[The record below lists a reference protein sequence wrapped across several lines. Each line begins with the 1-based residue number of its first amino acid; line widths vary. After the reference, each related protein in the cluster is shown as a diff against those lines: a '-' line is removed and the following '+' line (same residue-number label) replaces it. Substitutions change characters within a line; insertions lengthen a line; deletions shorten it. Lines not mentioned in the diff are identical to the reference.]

1 MSKVILIRPSAFNK
15 KNEIALFA
23 TPPIGLAYLAAMIK
37 KHGHECLVI
46 DAIGEALEQRTLT
59 EDGLFCLCGLTNDQI
74 VDRISKDT
82 DLIGVSCGYTK
93 EWPNYKILLKKI
105 RDKFPGIP
113 IVCGGEH
120 ITAEP
125 EFSMT
130 ECIAIDYCI
139 LGEGEQVFVDLL
151 AGIKNKTPYEKINGL
166 AFRESGQIVVTNRA
180 NRIKDID
187 ELPYP
192 LWEAIP
198 IKNYLDNE
206 KCFGVSRGRTMPMLA
221 TRGCP
226 FKCAFCS
233 SSNMWDQKWISRDP
247 ELIIEEIRKYIEI
260 YQVTNIDFY
269 DMTTII
275 NKEWIIKFS
284 RVIIKNNFNIT
295 WQLPSGTRAEA
306 ITKEV
311 CDYMYEAGCRNLA
324 FSPESASP
332 RVLEQIDKKI
342 EIKAFTNAIK
352 EALSSRMNVK
362 VNLIFGFPGERHRDI
377 FVNLKYIIALS
388 FIGVH
393 DLSIWSFAPYPGS
406 RLYFELKQS
415 GRIKDFNKDY
425 LNSLIYADLFQE
437 VSWNDHM
444 SVRWINFYR
453 LSGHILFY
461 FFSCLFHPIRALKV
475 IHNLFTG
482 NHESRT
488 EKFIAEFF
496 KKKQPIH

>member
-1 MSKVILIRPSAFNK
+1 MSKVTLIRPPAFNK

-37 KHGHECLVI
+37 KYDHECSVI
-46 DAIGEALEQRTLT
+46 DAIGEALEQRTLS

-74 VDRISKDT
+74 VGRISQDT

-93 EWPNYKILLKKI
+93 EWPNYKILLEKI
-105 RDKFPGIP
+105 KEKFPAIP

-125 EFSMT
+125 EFSMK
-130 ECIAIDYCI
+130 ECQSIDFCI

-151 AGIKNKTPYEKINGL
+151 AGLEKNLPYQKIKGL
-166 AFRESGQIVVTNRA
+166 AFREKRQIVVNDRA
-180 NRIKDID
+180 SRIKDID
-187 ELPYP
+187 DIPYP

-198 IKNYLDNE
+198 IEKYLDNE
-206 KCFGVSRGRTMPMLA
+206 KCFGVSRGRSMPMLA

-226 FKCAFCS
+226 FKCSFCS
-233 SSNMWDQKWISRDP
+233 SSTMWDQKWIPRDP
-247 ELIIEEIRKYIEI
+247 EKIIGEIRKYIDLYRI
-260 YQVTNIDFY
+260 TNIDFY

-275 NKEWIIKFS
+275 NKEWIIEFS
-284 RVIIKNNFNIT
+284 KLIIQNDFNIT

-332 RVLEQIDKKI
+332 RILKQIDKKI

-352 EALSSRMNVK
+352 EALNSKMNVK
-362 VNLIFGFPGERHRDI
+362 VNLIFGFPQERHSDI
-377 FVNLKYIIALS
+377 LINLKYIIALS

-406 RLYFELKQS
+406 KIYSELKKS

-425 LNSLIYADLFQE
+425 LSSLIYADIFQE
-437 VSWNDHM
+437 VSWNEHM
-444 SVRWINFYR
+444 SVKWINFYR
-453 LSGHILFY
+453 LLGHIMFY
-461 FFSCLFHPIRALKV
+461 FFSCIFHPVRALKV
-475 IHNLFTG
+475 INNLFTG
-482 NHESRT
+482 KHESRT

-496 KKKQPIH
+496 KKKKPIH